1 MHFTLCCLTHQQ
13 LNFVTYNMLLVK
25 RTSENPNRP
34 PIEVNRRKNFSGNK
48 LQACMVI
55 KCIKKILKKISTTNL
70 QQICVSL

>member
-13 LNFVTYNMLLVK
+13 LNFLTYNMLLVK

-48 LQACMVI
+48 LQAW
-55 KCIKKILKKISTTNL
+55 
-70 QQICVSL
+70 